1 MYKGGKSMKELLFA
15 ILLGGLGALLLFA
28 GYRFARVLLALWG
41 LIGGFMAGSAIFTD
55 FSNDAFIATSLGI
68 VTGVVVGLLF
78 AALAY
83 VYYGFA
89 VVLLTAGIGYAIGS
103 SFITVFGIDPG
114 FLSTTVGV
122 IIGAVF
128 GLAAVLL
135 HVPKALLIVLTSFAG
150 AITAIGGILVLFN
163 QVPLSFYDFS
173 AARVIIAD
181 SWIWTLAAL
190 ALTVIGIVAQSML
203 DKEYQMDEW
212 MVGSDSTHHTPTPGM
227 PTATHA

>member
-1 MYKGGKSMKELLFA
+1 MKDLLFA

-55 FSNDAFIATSLGI
+55 FTGDAFIATTLGI
-68 VTGVVVGLLF
+68 ITGIIVGVVF

-83 VYYGFA
+83 LYYGVA

-122 IIGAVF
+122 LV
-128 GLAAVLL
+128 GLAFGVFAVMFHL
-135 HVPKALLIVLTSFAG
+135 PKALLIALTSFAG
-150 AITAIGGILVLFN
+150 AVTAIGGLLVLFN
-163 QVPLSFYDFS
+163 QVPLQLYDYS
-173 AARVIIAD
+173 VARVIIAN
-181 SWIWTLAAL
+181 SWWWSLAAL
-190 ALTVIGIVAQSML
+190 ALTGVGIVAQVML
-203 DKEYQMDEW
+203 DKEYKLDEW
-212 MVGSDSTHHTPTPGM
+212 TLGGENAHDTHHTPSSGVPTP
-227 PTATHA
+227 THA